1 MAVKDTKQ
9 NAELAQPE
17 KAAAPK
23 AAPKKAVK
31 ASQEKKSSSEPG
43 KVEQA
48 KVFFEESRAELK
60 KVTWPTKKEIRVTTI
75 AVLILVTLM
84 SIFLGVLD
92 LGLVKIVGAITGMG
106 S

>member
-9 NAELAQPE
+9 NAEPAQPE

-23 AAPKKAVK
+23 AAPKKAAK

>member
-9 NAELAQPE
+9 NAEPAAKPAKKPQE
-17 KAAAPK
+17 RKA
-23 AAPKKAVK
+23 
-31 ASQEKKSSSEPG
+31 SSEPG
-43 KVEQA
+43 KIEQA
-48 KVFFEESRAELK
+48 KVFFEESKAELK